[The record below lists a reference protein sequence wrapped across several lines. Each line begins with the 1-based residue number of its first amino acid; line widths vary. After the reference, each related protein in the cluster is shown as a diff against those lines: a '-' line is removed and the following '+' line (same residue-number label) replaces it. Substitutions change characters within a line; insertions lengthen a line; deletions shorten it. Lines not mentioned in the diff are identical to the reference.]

1 MYITLYDE
9 FILFIEDLI
18 ELLKQDWIK
27 TKKFFKEN
35 TKYTFWIIILF
46 ITMQFTDIIT
56 LGKSWEIYCKKNGIQ
71 MGGSGESAT
80 TTATATA
87 APSASTGA
95 AASGATGAAT
105 GAAAGATGAAASGAT
120 GAAASGATGAAAGA
134 TGAAAGATGAAA
146 GATGAAKPAAA
157 DGTGVVKK
165 GKYAKTKSGLTD
177 TIKNNPVFGHLDKI
191 FGMVESMV
199 MVIMFILV
207 VVGILSLPIII
218 LIAITYCVVKT
229 VLKKF
234 SIL

>member
-105 GAAAGATGAAASGAT
+105 GAAAGATGAA
-120 GAAASGATGAAAGA
+120 
-134 TGAAAGATGAAA
+134 
-146 GATGAAKPAAA
+146 KPAAA